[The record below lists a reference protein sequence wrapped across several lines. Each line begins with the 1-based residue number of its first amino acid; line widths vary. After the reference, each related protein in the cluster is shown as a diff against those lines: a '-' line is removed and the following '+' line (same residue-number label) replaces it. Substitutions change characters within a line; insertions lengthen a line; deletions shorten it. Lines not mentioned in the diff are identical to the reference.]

1 MSQSLVFTKP
11 DCQAFACLEI
21 SKQTGIMKTADI
33 RRAQLKAWFADRSL
47 PEREKSYISQLISG
61 KASFG
66 EKAARR
72 LENDYGM
79 PDRYLDQ
86 SNVLSANQDRQK
98 YSENAEQGHNP
109 EEIAVLSAYR
119 RLERQE
125 QLLILKM
132 LDIKPIDFAKSA

>member
-1 MSQSLVFTKP
+1 
-11 DCQAFACLEI
+11 
-21 SKQTGIMKTADI
+21 MKTADI

-86 SNVLSANQDRQK
+86 SNVLSANQDRKK